1 MADGQLAGKVAIITG
16 ASRGIGE
23 AIARGF
29 LREGATIVLAAR
41 KQDGLDAVVHA
52 LNAPT
57 GRVFTRATHVGKP
70 EDVEALAAFA
80 VDKVGIADILVN
92 NAATNPYFGP
102 MMGLE
107 WGAWDKTFEV
117 NLRGTFALTRAVV
130 NHLNGRPAS
139 IINVTSVVGMSGA
152 PFQGIY
158 AMTKAA
164 LISMTQ
170 TLAVELGP
178 LKIRVNAIAPGLI
191 DTKFAKTL
199 IDAPDIS
206 GQFVT
211 RTALG
216 RVGQPDELAGAAIY
230 LASDAA
236 SYVTGQTLV
245 VDGGYRVG

>member
-1 MADGQLAGKVAIITG
+1 
-16 ASRGIGE
+16 
-23 AIARGF
+23 
-29 LREGATIVLAAR
+29 
-41 KQDGLDAVVHA
+41 
-52 LNAPT
+52 
-57 GRVFTRATHVGKP
+57 
-70 EDVEALAAFA
+70 
-80 VDKVGIADILVN
+80 
-92 NAATNPYFGP
+92 

-117 NLRGTFALTRAVV
+117 NLRGTFALTRAFV
-130 NHLNGRPAS
+130 NHLGGKAGS
-139 IINVTSVVGMSGA
+139 VVNVTSVVGMSGA

-178 LKIRVNAIAPGLI
+178 MKVRVNAIAPGLI

-206 GQFVT
+206 NQFVS

-216 RVGQPDELAGAAIY
+216 RVGRPDELAGAAIY
-230 LASDAA
+230 LASDEA